1 MSADTLSD
9 ALNDLD
15 DLLAGLPAAEI
26 ERRRSMQVLKQQQTA
41 PAPAPAEVPKK
52 EQPKEA
58 PAPAPA
64 PAPEVKKEEP
74 KVEVAKD
81 EPKVERESKPGPAI
95 FGSDFLFSLQTGMA
109 REEVQDAPEA
119 MRPLSPRSL
128 LRSFTFGGD
137 ENAELERVVAETKPP
152 RASYMITGDA
162 AAATTA
168 AMNAAA
174 IAAEAKKEEPK
185 APEAAPAPAPTPAPA
200 PAPAPAP
207 VSSIQTTTSRQ
218 TISRPEPTSPAAAP
232 MAPAEPEARERL
244 ATMRQT
250 MSAALVGLDAALQGL
265 TVKGPA
271 SPKPTPAPASASQAP
286 VRPEMRSASP
296 THGDVRSKVD
306 DEMRKIEETARAK
319 FEEDKRKREDE
330 RRKETA
336 AATEVASPGRK
347 DPGAGTDQEL
357 HALRSR
363 VATHQA
369 NQPQTSPELVRY
381 DSASDY
387 KRQMMEKYELE
398 QLEMN
403 ELLRKK
409 KEVRRP
415 RCEWASVGSR

>member
-26 ERRRSMQVLKQQQTA
+26 ERRRSMQVLKQQQAA
-41 PAPAPAEVPKK
+41 PAPAPAEAPKK

-58 PAPAPA
+58 PAPAPE
-64 PAPEVKKEEP
+64 PKKEEP
-74 KVEVAKD
+74 KAEVAKD
-81 EPKVERESKPGPAI
+81 EPKAEGKPGPAI

-185 APEAAPAPAPTPAPA
+185 APEAAPASTPAPTPAV
-200 PAPAPAP
+200 APAP
-207 VSSIQTTTSRQ
+207 VSSIQTTSSRQ

-232 MAPAEPEARERL
+232 IAPAEPEARERL

-271 SPKPTPAPASASQAP
+271 SPKPTPTPAPASASQAP

-319 FEEDKRKREDE
+319 FEEDKRKREEE

-336 AATEVASPGRK
+336 AAAEVASPGRK
-347 DPGAGTDQEL
+347 EPGAGTDQEL

-387 KRQMMEKYELE
+387 KRQMLEKYELE

-409 KEVRRP
+409 KEVRSAVR
-415 RCEWASVGSR
+415 RRLVIGASAAYTR